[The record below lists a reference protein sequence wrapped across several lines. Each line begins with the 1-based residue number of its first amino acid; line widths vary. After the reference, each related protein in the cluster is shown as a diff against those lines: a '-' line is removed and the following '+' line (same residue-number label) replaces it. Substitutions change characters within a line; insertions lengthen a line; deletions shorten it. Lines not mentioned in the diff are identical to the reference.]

1 MATQNPKQEVQAR
14 WQSKEAAADAII
26 ALIGDPDGET
36 KKRLKHASNTQLLK
50 LHKAGEEIQSRFKS
64 RDNLEAEILK
74 AKFPNGN
81 VDATYAG
88 KLKGFGARRLLDTH
102 RQLNG

>member
-1 MATQNPKQEVQAR
+1 MAMQNPREAVQAR
-14 WQSKEAAADAII
+14 WQTKEAAADAII

-36 KKRLKHASNTQLLK
+36 RKRLKHASNTQLLK
-50 LHKAGEEIQSRFKS
+50 LFKAGEEIQSRFKT

-74 AKFPNGN
+74 AKFPIGDA
-81 VDATYAG
+81 DATYAG
-88 KLKGFGARRLLDTH
+88 KLKGFGARRLLDLH